1 MMLPGTTID
10 RVCFDP
16 KLREKTPPLVAR
28 LGPTELALL
37 REMAELFGLKRSALA
52 RRLVVQALL
61 DLQVQEAADDV
72 SA

>member
-1 MMLPGTTID
+1 MLPGTTID

-37 REMAELFGLKRSALA
+37 REKAERFGLTRSALA
-52 RRLVVQALL
+52 RRLVVKGLL
-61 DLQVQEAADDV
+61 ELRDRRAA
-72 SA
+72 